1 MLHEDEK
8 ERRMQEPARSVIR
21 EAKLGRPVLVR
32 AAVTL
37 IFAVLAIANPWMPI
51 ARLAELFAL
60 YAIIDGAMSLYGAIR
75 ARHIAK
81 GVWPLAIEGVASVGM
96 GILAIAFP
104 VAATVRVLGGL
115 RALMVGASDV
125 AWTRDDERAEGVE
138 LAGIVAV
145 VFGIIIFAWPGHG
158 AEALPW
164 LLGLTALVSGA
175 LLFAGGMKQYAE
187 PELAER

>member
-1 MLHEDEK
+1 
-8 ERRMQEPARSVIR
+8 MQEPARSVIR

-60 YAIIDGAMSLYGAIR
+60 YAIVDGAMSLYGAIR
-75 ARHIAK
+75 ARHIVR

-104 VAATVRVLGGL
+104 VAATLRVLGGL

-125 AWTRDDERAEGVE
+125 AWTRDDERADGVE
-138 LAGIVAV
+138 LAGIVAI

-187 PELAER
+187 PDLAER